1 MIMKKFVLAPDSFKE
16 SMTAKEV
23 CVAMEKGVKKV
34 FSDAEIIH
42 VPMADGGEGTVESLV
57 DATNGHKEYIEV
69 QGPLPEQKVKAYY
82 GILGDEKTAV
92 IEMAQASGLMLVE
105 PRYRNPLTTTTYG
118 TGELIKAALDKGV
131 STVIIGIGGSATV
144 DGGIGMAQALGVKFT
159 DKYGNNIEPTGRGL
173 TKIDKIS
180 TENMDKR
187 VKKVNFIIASDVEN
201 ILTGKKGAAAVFG
214 PQKGATPDE
223 VELLDKG
230 LIHYAEIIRR
240 DIGKNV
246 EDIAGSGA
254 AGGLGAG
261 LIAFLDAKLQSGV
274 EVVANTVELAE
285 KISQADYVFTGEGG
299 MDFQTKYGKTPF
311 GVAQV
316 AKKYQKPVFAEAGY
330 LGERIEELYDIGISA
345 IFGIVDKSE
354 SIEESLEKGP
364 QNVERT
370 TENIARL
377 ISSIIN

>member
-1 MIMKKFVLAPDSFKE
+1 MKKFVLAPDSFKE

-23 CVAMEKGVKKV
+23 CVAMEKGIKKV

-144 DGGIGMAQALGVKFT
+144 DGGIGMAQTLGVKFT

-180 TENMDKR
+180 MENLDKR

-214 PQKGATPDE
+214 PQKGATQDE

-230 LIHYAEIIRR
+230 LSHYAEILRK
-240 DIGKNV
+240 DLDKDV

>member
-1 MIMKKFVLAPDSFKE
+1 MKKFVLAPDSFKE

-23 CVAMEKGVKKV
+23 CVAMEKGIKKV

-118 TGELIKAALDKGV
+118 TGELIKAALNKGV
-131 STVIIGIGGSATV
+131 STIIIGIGGSATV

-159 DKYGNNIEPTGRGL
+159 DKYGNNIEPTGSNL
-173 TKIDKIS
+173 AKIDKIS
-180 TENMDKR
+180 MENLDKR

-274 EVVANTVELAE
+274 EVVANTVKLAE

>member
-1 MIMKKFVLAPDSFKE
+1 MKKFVLAPDSFKE

-23 CVAMEKGVKKV
+23 CVAMEKGIKKV

-187 VKKVNFIIASDVEN
+187 IKNVNFIIASDVEN
-201 ILTGKKGAAAVFG
+201 TLTGKNGAAAVFG

-274 EVVANTVELAE
+274 EVVANTVKLAE

>member
-1 MIMKKFVLAPDSFKE
+1 MKKFVLAPDSFKE

-23 CVAMEKGVKKV
+23 CVAMEKGIRKV
-34 FSDAEIIH
+34 FSDAEIVH

-159 DKYGNNIEPTGRGL
+159 DKYGNNIEPTGSNL
-173 TKIDKIS
+173 AKIDKIS
-180 TENMDKR
+180 MENLDKR

-285 KISQADYVFTGEGG
+285 KISQTDYVFTGEGG

>member
-1 MIMKKFVLAPDSFKE
+1 MKKFVLAPDSFKE

-23 CVAMEKGVKKV
+23 CVAMEKGIRKV

-180 TENMDKR
+180 MENLDKR

>member
-1 MIMKKFVLAPDSFKE
+1 MKKFVLAPDSFKE

-23 CVAMEKGVKKV
+23 CVAMEKGIRKV
-34 FSDAEIIH
+34 FSDAEIVH

-180 TENMDKR
+180 MENLDKR

-345 IFGIVDKSE
+345 IFGIVDKAE

>member
-1 MIMKKFVLAPDSFKE
+1 MKKFVLAPDSFKE

-23 CVAMEKGVKKV
+23 CVAMEKGIRKV
-34 FSDAEIIH
+34 FSDAEIVH

-57 DATNGHKEYIEV
+57 DATNGYKEYVEV
-69 QGPLPEQKVKAYY
+69 QGPLPKQKVRVYY
-82 GILGDEKTAV
+82 GILGDKKTAV
-92 IEMAQASGLMLVE
+92 IEMAQASGLMLVD
-105 PRYRNPLTTTTYG
+105 PKVRNPLVTTTYG
-118 TGELIKAALDKGV
+118 TGELIKAALNKGV
-131 STVIIGIGGSATV
+131 STIIIGIGGSATV

-159 DKYGNNIEPTGRGL
+159 DKYGNNIEPTGSNL
-173 TKIDKIS
+173 AKIDKIS
-180 TENMDKR
+180 MENLDKR

-274 EVVANTVELAE
+274 EVVANTVKLAE

-330 LGERIEELYDIGISA
+330 LGERIEELYNIGISA

>member
-1 MIMKKFVLAPDSFKE
+1 MKKFVLAPDSFKE

-23 CVAMEKGVKKV
+23 CVAMEKGIKKV

-180 TENMDKR
+180 MENLDKR

-261 LIAFLDAKLQSGV
+261 LIVFLDAKLQSGV
-274 EVVANTVELAE
+274 EVVANTVKLAE

>member
-1 MIMKKFVLAPDSFKE
+1 MKKFVLAPDSFKE

>member
-1 MIMKKFVLAPDSFKE
+1 MKKFVLAPDSFKE

-187 VKKVNFIIASDVEN
+187 IKNVNFIIASDVEN
-201 ILTGKKGAAAVFG
+201 TLTGKNGAAAVFG

-274 EVVANTVELAE
+274 EVVANTVKLAE

>member
-23 CVAMEKGVKKV
+23 CVAMEKGIKKV

-105 PRYRNPLTTTTYG
+105 PRDRNPLTTTTYG
-118 TGELIKAALDKGV
+118 TGELIKAALDRGV

-144 DGGIGMAQALGVKFT
+144 DGGIGMAQALGVKFA

-180 TENMDKR
+180 MENMDKR
-187 VKKVNFIIASDVEN
+187 IKKVNFIIASDVEN
-201 ILTGKKGAAAVFG
+201 TLTGKNGAAAVFG

-223 VELLDKG
+223 VKLLDKG
-230 LIHYAEIIRR
+230 LSHYAEILRR
-240 DIGKNV
+240 DLDKDV

-274 EVVANTVELAE
+274 EVVANTVDLAE
-285 KISQADYVFTGEGG
+285 KISNADYVFTGEGG

>member
-1 MIMKKFVLAPDSFKE
+1 MKKFVLAPDSFKE

-23 CVAMEKGVKKV
+23 CVAMEKGIRKV
-34 FSDAEIIH
+34 FSDAEIVH

-57 DATNGHKEYIEV
+57 DATNGYKEYVEV
-69 QGPLPEQKVKAYY
+69 QGPLPKKKVRAYY
-82 GILGDEKTAV
+82 GILGDKKTAV
-92 IEMAQASGLMLVE
+92 IEMAQASGLMLVD
-105 PRYRNPLTTTTYG
+105 PKVRNPLVTTTYG
-118 TGELIKAALDKGV
+118 TGELIKAALNKGV
-131 STVIIGIGGSATV
+131 STIIIGIGGSATV

-159 DKYGNNIEPTGRGL
+159 DKYGNNIEPTGSNL
-173 TKIDKIS
+173 AKIDKIS
-180 TENMDKR
+180 MENLDKR

-274 EVVANTVELAE
+274 EVVANTVKLAE

>member
-1 MIMKKFVLAPDSFKE
+1 MKKFVLAPDSFKE

-23 CVAMEKGVKKV
+23 CVAMEKGIKKV

-159 DKYGNNIEPTGRGL
+159 DKYGNNIEPTGSNL
-173 TKIDKIS
+173 AKIDKIS
-180 TENMDKR
+180 MENLDKR

-274 EVVANTVELAE
+274 EVVANTVKLAE

>member
-1 MIMKKFVLAPDSFKE
+1 MKKFVLAPDSFKE

-131 STVIIGIGGSATV
+131 STVIIGIGGSATI

-159 DKYGNNIEPTGRGL
+159 DKYGNNIEPTGSNL
-173 TKIDKIS
+173 AKIDKIS
-180 TENMDKR
+180 MENLDKR

-230 LIHYAEIIRR
+230 LSHYAEILRK
-240 DIGKNV
+240 DLDKDV

>member
-1 MIMKKFVLAPDSFKE
+1 MKKFVLAPDSFKE

-23 CVAMEKGVKKV
+23 CVAMEKGIRKV
-34 FSDAEIIH
+34 FSDAEIVH

-82 GILGDEKTAV
+82 GILEDKKTAV
-92 IEMAQASGLMLVE
+92 IEMAQASGLMLVD
-105 PRYRNPLTTTTYG
+105 PKVRNPLVTTTYG
-118 TGELIKAALDKGV
+118 TGELIKAALNKGV
-131 STVIIGIGGSATV
+131 STIIIGIGGSATV

-159 DKYGNNIEPTGRGL
+159 DKYGNNIEPTGSNL
-173 TKIDKIS
+173 AKIDKIS
-180 TENMDKR
+180 MENLDKR

-285 KISQADYVFTGEGG
+285 KISQADYIFTGEGG

>member
-1 MIMKKFVLAPDSFKE
+1 MKKFVLAPDSFKE

-23 CVAMEKGVKKV
+23 CVAMEKGIKKV

-57 DATNGHKEYIEV
+57 DATNGHKAYIEV

-180 TENMDKR
+180 MENLDKR

>member
-1 MIMKKFVLAPDSFKE
+1 M
-16 SMTAKEV
+16 
-23 CVAMEKGVKKV
+23 
-34 FSDAEIIH
+34 
-42 VPMADGGEGTVESLV
+42 
-57 DATNGHKEYIEV
+57 
-69 QGPLPEQKVKAYY
+69 
-82 GILGDEKTAV
+82 
-92 IEMAQASGLMLVE
+92 
-105 PRYRNPLTTTTYG
+105 
-118 TGELIKAALDKGV
+118 
-131 STVIIGIGGSATV
+131 
-144 DGGIGMAQALGVKFT
+144 
-159 DKYGNNIEPTGRGL
+159 
-173 TKIDKIS
+173 
-180 TENMDKR
+180 
-187 VKKVNFIIASDVEN
+187 KKVNFIIASDVEN

-261 LIAFLDAKLQSGV
+261 LIAFLDAKIQSGV

-316 AKKYQKPVFAEAGY
+316 AKKYHKPVFAEAGY

-345 IFGIVDKSE
+345 IFGIVDKAE
-354 SIEESLEKGP
+354 SIEESLKKGP

>member
-1 MIMKKFVLAPDSFKE
+1 MKKFVLAPDSFKE

-23 CVAMEKGVKKV
+23 CVAMEKGIRKV
-34 FSDAEIIH
+34 FSDAEIVH

-187 VKKVNFIIASDVEN
+187 IKNVNFIIASDVEN
-201 ILTGKKGAAAVFG
+201 TLTGKNGAAAVFG

>member
-1 MIMKKFVLAPDSFKE
+1 MKKFVLAPDSFKE

-23 CVAMEKGVKKV
+23 CVAMEKGIKKV

-180 TENMDKR
+180 MENLDKR

>member
-1 MIMKKFVLAPDSFKE
+1 MKKFVLAPDSFKE

-23 CVAMEKGVKKV
+23 CVAMEKGIRKV
-34 FSDAEIIH
+34 FSDAEIVH

-57 DATNGHKEYIEV
+57 DATNGYKEYVEV
-69 QGPLPEQKVKAYY
+69 QGPLPKQKVRAYY
-82 GILGDEKTAV
+82 GILEDKKTAV
-92 IEMAQASGLMLVE
+92 IEMAQASGLMLVD
-105 PRYRNPLTTTTYG
+105 PKVRNPLVTTTYG
-118 TGELIKAALDKGV
+118 TGELIKAALNKGV
-131 STVIIGIGGSATV
+131 STIIIGIGGSATV

-159 DKYGNNIEPTGRGL
+159 DKYGNNIEPTGSNL
-173 TKIDKIS
+173 AKIDKIS
-180 TENMDKR
+180 MENLDKR

-261 LIAFLDAKLQSGV
+261 LIAFLDAKLQFGV

>member
-1 MIMKKFVLAPDSFKE
+1 MKKFVLAPDSFKE

-187 VKKVNFIIASDVEN
+187 IKNVNFIIASDVEN
-201 ILTGKKGAAAVFG
+201 TLTGKNGAAAVFG
-214 PQKGATPDE
+214 PQKGATQDE

-230 LIHYAEIIRR
+230 LSHYAEILRK
-240 DIGKNV
+240 DLDKDV

-261 LIAFLDAKLQSGV
+261 LIAFLDAKLQFGV

>member
-1 MIMKKFVLAPDSFKE
+1 MKKFVLAPDSFKE

-23 CVAMEKGVKKV
+23 CVAMEKGIRKV
-34 FSDAEIIH
+34 FSDAEIVH

-180 TENMDKR
+180 MENLDKR

-274 EVVANTVELAE
+274 EVVANTVKLAE

>member
-1 MIMKKFVLAPDSFKE
+1 MKKFVLAPDSFKE

-23 CVAMEKGVKKV
+23 CVAMEKGIRKV
-34 FSDAEIIH
+34 FSDAEIVH

-57 DATNGHKEYIEV
+57 DATNGYKEYVEV
-69 QGPLPEQKVKAYY
+69 QGPLPKQKVRAYY
-82 GILGDEKTAV
+82 GILEDKKTAV
-92 IEMAQASGLMLVE
+92 IEMAQASGLMLVD
-105 PRYRNPLTTTTYG
+105 PKVRNPLVTTTYG
-118 TGELIKAALDKGV
+118 TGELIKAALNKGV
-131 STVIIGIGGSATV
+131 STIIIGIGGSATV

-159 DKYGNNIEPTGRGL
+159 DKYGNNIEPTGSNL

-180 TENMDKR
+180 MENLDKR

>member
-1 MIMKKFVLAPDSFKE
+1 MKKFVLAPDSFKE

-23 CVAMEKGVKKV
+23 CVAMEKGIRKV
-34 FSDAEIIH
+34 FSDAEIVH

-57 DATNGHKEYIEV
+57 DATNGYKEYVEV
-69 QGPLPEQKVKAYY
+69 QGPLPKQEVRAYY
-82 GILGDEKTAV
+82 GILGDKKTAV
-92 IEMAQASGLMLVE
+92 IEMAQASGLMLVD
-105 PRYRNPLTTTTYG
+105 PKVRNPLVTTTYG
-118 TGELIKAALDKGV
+118 TGELIKAALNKGV
-131 STVIIGIGGSATV
+131 STIIIGIGGSATV

-159 DKYGNNIEPTGRGL
+159 DKYGNNIEPTGSNL

-180 TENMDKR
+180 MENLDKR

>member
-1 MIMKKFVLAPDSFKE
+1 MKKFVLAPDSFKE

-23 CVAMEKGVKKV
+23 CVAMEKGIKKV

-131 STVIIGIGGSATV
+131 STVIIGIGGSATI

-159 DKYGNNIEPTGRGL
+159 DKYGNNIEPTGSNL
-173 TKIDKIS
+173 AKIDKIS
-180 TENMDKR
+180 MENLDKR

-230 LIHYAEIIRR
+230 LSHYAEILRK
-240 DIGKNV
+240 DLDKDV

>member
-1 MIMKKFVLAPDSFKE
+1 MKKFVLAPDSFKE

-23 CVAMEKGVKKV
+23 CVAMEKGIKKV

-57 DATNGHKEYIEV
+57 DATNGHKEYLEV

-105 PRYRNPLTTTTYG
+105 PRDRNPLTTTTYG

-159 DKYGNNIEPTGRGL
+159 DKYGINVEPTGRGL

-187 VKKVNFIIASDVEN
+187 IKNVNFIIASDVEN
-201 ILTGKKGAAAVFG
+201 TLTGKNGAAAVFG
-214 PQKGATPDE
+214 PQKGATQDE

-230 LIHYAEIIRR
+230 LSHYAEIVRK
-240 DIGKNV
+240 DLDKDV
-246 EDIAGSGA
+246 KDIAGSGA

-274 EVVANTVELAE
+274 EVVANTVNLAE
-285 KISQADYVFTGEGG
+285 KISNADYVFTGEGG

-316 AKKYQKPVFAEAGY
+316 AKKYHKPVFAEAGY
-330 LGERIEELYDIGISA
+330 LGERSEDLYDIGISA
-345 IFGIVDKSE
+345 IFGIVDKAE

-370 TENIARL
+370 TENITRL
-377 ISSIIN
+377 ISSIID

>member
-1 MIMKKFVLAPDSFKE
+1 MKKFVLAPDSFKE

-23 CVAMEKGVKKV
+23 CVAMEKGIRKV
-34 FSDAEIIH
+34 FSDAEIVH

-57 DATNGHKEYIEV
+57 DATNGYKEYVEV
-69 QGPLPEQKVKAYY
+69 QGPLPKQKVRAYY
-82 GILGDEKTAV
+82 GILEDKKTAV
-92 IEMAQASGLMLVE
+92 IEMAQASGLMLVD
-105 PRYRNPLTTTTYG
+105 PKVRNPLVTTTYG
-118 TGELIKAALDKGV
+118 TGELIKAALNKGV
-131 STVIIGIGGSATV
+131 LTIIIGIGGSATV

-159 DKYGNNIEPTGRGL
+159 DKYGNNIEPTGSNL
-173 TKIDKIS
+173 AKIDKIS
-180 TENMDKR
+180 MENLDKR

-214 PQKGATPDE
+214 PQKGVTPDE

>member
-1 MIMKKFVLAPDSFKE
+1 MKKFVLAPDSFKE

-23 CVAMEKGVKKV
+23 CVAMEKGIRKV
-34 FSDAEIIH
+34 FSDAEIVH

-57 DATNGHKEYIEV
+57 DATNGYKEYVEV
-69 QGPLPEQKVKAYY
+69 QGPLPKQKVRAYY
-82 GILGDEKTAV
+82 GILEDKKTAV
-92 IEMAQASGLMLVE
+92 IEMAQASGLMLVD
-105 PRYRNPLTTTTYG
+105 PKVRNPLVTTTYG

-159 DKYGNNIEPTGRGL
+159 DKYGNNIEPTGSNL
-173 TKIDKIS
+173 AKIDKIS
-180 TENMDKR
+180 MENLDKR

-274 EVVANTVELAE
+274 EVVANTVKLAE

-354 SIEESLEKGP
+354 IIEESLEKGP

>member
-1 MIMKKFVLAPDSFKE
+1 MKKFVLAPDSFKE

-23 CVAMEKGVKKV
+23 CVAMEKGIKKV

-159 DKYGNNIEPTGRGL
+159 DKYGINVEPTGRGL

-187 VKKVNFIIASDVEN
+187 IKNVNFIIASDVEN
-201 ILTGKKGAAAVFG
+201 TLTGKNGAAAVFG

>member
-1 MIMKKFVLAPDSFKE
+1 MKKFVLAPDSFKE

-23 CVAMEKGVKKV
+23 CVAMEKGIKKV

-159 DKYGNNIEPTGRGL
+159 DKYGNNIEPTGSNL
-173 TKIDKIS
+173 AKIDKIS
-180 TENMDKR
+180 MENLDKR

>member
-1 MIMKKFVLAPDSFKE
+1 MKKFVLAPDSFKE

-23 CVAMEKGVKKV
+23 CVAMEKGIKKV

-118 TGELIKAALDKGV
+118 TGELIKAALNKGV
-131 STVIIGIGGSATV
+131 STIIIGIGGSATV

-159 DKYGNNIEPTGRGL
+159 DKYGNNIEPTGSNL
-173 TKIDKIS
+173 AKIDKIS
-180 TENMDKR
+180 MENLDKR

>member
-1 MIMKKFVLAPDSFKE
+1 MKKFVLAPDSFKE

-23 CVAMEKGVKKV
+23 CVAMEKGIRKV
-34 FSDAEIIH
+34 FSDAEIVH

-57 DATNGHKEYIEV
+57 DATNGYKEYVEV
-69 QGPLPEQKVKAYY
+69 QGPLPKQKVRAYY
-82 GILGDEKTAV
+82 GILEDKKTAV
-92 IEMAQASGLMLVE
+92 IEMAQASGLMLVD
-105 PRYRNPLTTTTYG
+105 PKVRNPLVTTTYG
-118 TGELIKAALDKGV
+118 TGELIKAALNKGV
-131 STVIIGIGGSATV
+131 STIIIGIGGSATV

-159 DKYGNNIEPTGRGL
+159 DKYGNNIEPTGSNL
-173 TKIDKIS
+173 AKIDKIS
-180 TENMDKR
+180 MENLDKR

-285 KISQADYVFTGEGG
+285 KISQADYIFTGEGG